1 MISIE
6 TLINDVCETL
16 GGSEITKGITF
27 IPEFPARKQ
36 DLPLKHPVVSVG
48 IERVGA
54 NPMGESLTLTENG
67 SPCTVRIRLLICVPK
82 SAGGNTC
89 HRVLD
94 KVMSACAL
102 LLPKYQVL
110 KFYTGTMKYS
120 TVITGLVL
128 PFDIIF
134 DVGNAFGNSQIQD

>member
-6 TLINDVCETL
+6 ALINDICQTL
-16 GGSEITKGITF
+16 GSSEKTKGITF

-48 IERVGA
+48 VERVGA
-54 NPMGESLTLTENG
+54 NPLDDNTTLLVNE
-67 SPCTVRIRLLICVPK
+67 SPCTARVRLLMCVPK
-82 SAGGNTC
+82 SAGGDAS

-94 KVMSACAL
+94 KVLSACPL
-102 LLPKYQVL
+102 LLPKYKIL
-110 KFYTGTMKYS
+110 RFYTGTVKYS

-128 PFDIIF
+128 PLDIVFSVGHAFDSAHSE
-134 DVGNAFGNSQIQD
+134 N